1 MNKRILK
8 IAFTLLTLSAIL
20 VSCST
25 SNDSLSHFSKRKY
38 LKRFKENKVKYD
50 NEINK
55 VENEYAYEEQKTNLK
70 QNEAT
75 KPVSIDKTE
84 ETASTNIIN
93 PGSSK
98 SITYEKPIDKRV
110 KINEPIEWNKYNHKL
125 DFSTINSKTYQ
136 HKKAVDTSD
145 PVMLILLVVLAFF
158 VSPLAVYLK
167 DESVSQNFIINL
179 VLWMLG
185 YLMWSSWFFF
195 VWDLGWILLL
205 VAFVHAILVIFDL
218 Y

>member
-1 MNKRILK
+1 MNKK
-8 IAFTLLTLSAIL
+8 IIKFAFTLLTLSAIL

-50 NEINK
+50 NDINK

-84 ETASTNIIN
+84 ETASTNNSLIIN
-93 PGSSK
+93 PSTSK
-98 SITYEKPIDKRV
+98 SITYEKPVDKRV

-158 VSPLAVYLK
+158 ISPLSVYLK
-167 DESVSQNFIINL
+167 DESVSQNFVINL
-179 VLWMLG
+179 ILWLLG
-185 YLMWSSWFFF
+185 QLLWWGF
-195 VWDLGWILLL
+195 WGLGWLLL
-205 VAFVHAILVIFDL
+205 IAAFVHAILVIFDMI
-218 Y
+218 

>member
-1 MNKRILK
+1 MNKNILK
-8 IAFTLLTLSAIL
+8 ITFTLLTLSAIL

-55 VENEYAYEEQKTNLK
+55 VESEYAYEEKKTTIK
-70 QNEAT
+70 QNESS

-84 ETASTNIIN
+84 ETASTNNPSIIN
-93 PGSSK
+93 PSSSK
-98 SITYEKPIDKRV
+98 SITYEKPVDKRV
-110 KINEPIEWNKYNHKL
+110 NINEPIEWNKYNHKL

-136 HKKAVDTSD
+136 HNKAVDTSD

-158 VSPLAVYLK
+158 ISPLSVYLK
-167 DESVSQNFIINL
+167 DESASQNFVINL
-179 VLWMLG
+179 ILWLLG
-185 YLMWSSWFFF
+185 QLLWWGF
-195 VWDLGWILLL
+195 WGLGWLLL
-205 VAFVHAILVIFDL
+205 IAAFVHAILVIFDMI
-218 Y
+218 